1 MRRRSQPAILMLSV
15 RDFHWWNVMTFLP
28 FLSVV
33 QIIKLSFSISKLNH
47 SGFWQPRSA
56 VHIEWVKFLLL
67 SAVLGSLLTGFVSF
81 WQWSLLMEC
90 AMYVYEYEHIYAVA
104 SIDMHYMHHRPHALL
119 THRPKS
125 SLENLYIGLAF
136 GAVSR
141 PFINLYTHV
150 LEPRHYTR
158 SRVCVCLCVGCQ
170 NLQLSRH
177 AERQSALENLRSV
190 HSFCLRCVLFV
201 EWTRAKFHFYEK
213 HAFFCFRIYLDNMC
227 VYDWFRV
234 HVHRCCPITHNFPW
248 NLCNMQMKEI

>member
-104 SIDMHYMHHRPHALL
+104 AIDMHYMHHRPHALL

-158 SRVCVCLCVGCQ
+158 SRVSLCG
-170 NLQLSRH
+170 LSKLAALSARR
-177 AERQSALENLRSV
+177 ETIGFGKSPFGTFILSALRFVCRMDESEISLLRKAC
-190 HSFCLRCVLFV
+190 FLLFSNI
-201 EWTRAKFHFYEK
+201 
-213 HAFFCFRIYLDNMC
+213 FR
-227 VYDWFRV
+227 
-234 HVHRCCPITHNFPW
+234 
-248 NLCNMQMKEI
+248 

>member
-104 SIDMHYMHHRPHALL
+104 AIDMHYMHHRPHALL

-158 SRVCVCLCVGCQ
+158 SRVCVCVSVWAVKTCSSLGTQRDNRLWKISVRYIHFVCV
-170 NLQLSRH
+170 
-177 AERQSALENLRSV
+177 A
-190 HSFCLRCVLFV
+190 FCLSNGRERNFTFTKSMLSFV
-201 EWTRAKFHFYEK
+201 FEY
-213 HAFFCFRIYLDNMC
+213 I
-227 VYDWFRV
+227 
-234 HVHRCCPITHNFPW
+234 
-248 NLCNMQMKEI
+248 